1 MNHFYLCHKKISKQL
16 GLTKR
21 GNEYEHSIE
30 TQNNNTFLWPK
41 AHNRKSIS
49 PETYATLKEK
59 HKIVKLTIVDRIKAK
74 EIIAHA
80 TDHINKTGKNYLIG
94 ATPYKE
100 KPTFPDVSAVYSKSE
115 GDVFISYGKRF
126 EEDKTKEAGGVQSEW
141 MAVIAT
147 VWKYVGVE
155 IVGIG
160 VGNKINSLK
169 NLNNE

>member
-1 MNHFYLCHKKISKQL
+1 MKHIYFCNKTLSKQL
-16 GLTKR
+16 GVNSQRKI
-21 GNEYEHSIE
+21 EHHNIE
-30 TQNNNTFLWPK
+30 INKAKIFIWPEAVDK
-41 AHNRKSIS
+41 ICIS
-49 PETYATLKEK
+49 PETYDSLKQTF
-59 HKIVKLTIVDRIKAK
+59 HIRTVLIVDSITEEAAVIKT
-74 EIIAHA
+74 

-115 GDVFISYGKRF
+115 GGVFISYGKRF
-126 EEDKTKEAGGVQSEW
+126 EEVKTKEAGGVQSEW